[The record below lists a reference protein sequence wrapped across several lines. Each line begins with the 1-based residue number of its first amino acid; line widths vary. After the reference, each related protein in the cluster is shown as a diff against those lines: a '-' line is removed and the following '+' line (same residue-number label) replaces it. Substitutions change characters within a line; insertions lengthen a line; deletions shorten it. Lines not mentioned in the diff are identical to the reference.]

1 MKRTHLYLSEILL
14 FFVFAGIIVSCS
26 TPEKKAEKEIDSFM
40 KKSGTV
46 GLSDAVVK
54 DNKIIYTRY

>member
-1 MKRTHLYLSEILL
+1 MIKKDLSRRGLLLL
-14 FFVFAGIIVSCS
+14 FAVTVIIGSCS

-40 KKSGTV
+40 KKSGSV
-46 GLSDAVVK
+46 GLSVAVVK